1 MMTNV
6 ARNRAV
12 IISKDDLRDLELM
25 LWMYDIKVINNYK
38 NIKHRNVI
46 FGPDII
52 AVTFRCSD
60 EKYNKIY
67 EKMDS
72 LGMWKGDFINPK
84 YDSTCVYYDDINYD
98 IENLHNSYLII
109 GV

>member
-1 MMTNV
+1 MMRNV

-12 IISKDDLRDLELM
+12 IISKDDLSVLDLM
-25 LWMYDIKVINNYK
+25 LWMCDIRVINHYE

-46 FGPDII
+46 FSPDII
-52 AVTFRCSD
+52 AVAFRCSD
-60 EKYNKIY
+60 EKYNGIY

-72 LGMWKGDFINPK
+72 LGMWKGDFVNPK
-84 YDSTCVYYDDINYD
+84 YDSTCMYYDDINYD
-98 IENLHNSYLII
+98 IENLQHKYLII